1 MRTGYYVVS
10 SKMATNIAHEHER
23 DSLQESS
30 SGTDSEEV
38 NIMQ

>member
-1 MRTGYYVVS
+1 
-10 SKMATNIAHEHER
+10 MATDIARERER

-38 NIMQ
+38 NIIK